1 VALALVFFGANY
13 ATPLYQTLGLLIL
26 AYVVLFVSP
35 AAGAL
40 RTSFLQINP
49 RLEEAAR
56 SLGRPPW
63 QVLASITLPLARSGI
78 AAAAA
83 LVFLLVMKELPATL
97 ILGPIG
103 FNTLATSVWAAASEA
118 FFAQAAVPAL
128 LLILISSVP
137 LAFLMLRQ
145 RG

>member
-1 VALALVFFGANY
+1 MFFGANY
-13 ATPLYQTLGLLIL
+13 ATPIYQTLGLLIL

-35 AAGAL
+35 AVGAL
-40 RTSFLQINP
+40 RTSFLQISP

-63 QVLASITLPLARSGI
+63 QVMTSVTLPLARPGI
-78 AAAAA
+78 ASAAA

-97 ILGPIG
+97 VLGPIG
-103 FNTLATSVWAAASEA
+103 FNTLATSAWSAASEA
-118 FFAQAAVPAL
+118 FFAQAAAPAL
-128 LLILISSVP
+128 LLILLSSIP